1 MINDQKI
8 DIFIPVRLG
17 NTRLPGKALR
27 LCNDKP
33 ILFYLLERLKKS
45 KKVRNIVV
53 CTTKNSEDN
62 ELENALLDN
71 GHIVFR
77 GSEKDI
83 LDRFFEASKK
93 FNPDFII
100 NVDGDDIYTDPIL
113 IDNMVEEYE
122 KTDADFIDMIDFPF
136 GFRSVGFKRSAL
148 EYVCKN
154 KMSTNTETGYR
165 DFFYSIS
172 SFKHHKMFFDKK
184 ITCSSKIRLS
194 LDYTEDLSLAE
205 IIIKKLGNNF
215 SLMEIL
221 ELFKKEPELLKITEH
236 LEERWKEHYNANLSQ
251 FQAKN
256 E

>member
-122 KTDADFIDMIDFPF
+122 KTDADFIDMIDFLYKK
-136 GFRSVGFKRSAL
+136 GFKL
-148 EYVCKN
+148 
-154 KMSTNTETGYR
+154 
-165 DFFYSIS
+165 
-172 SFKHHKMFFDKK
+172 
-184 ITCSSKIRLS
+184 
-194 LDYTEDLSLAE
+194 
-205 IIIKKLGNNF
+205 F
-215 SLMEIL
+215 SLESGFSDPVIGR
-221 ELFKKEPELLKITEH
+221 LLQVDGIFIRIEQLKPDN
-236 LEERWKEHYNANLSQ
+236 K
-251 FQAKN
+251 
-256 E
+256 